1 MSLLRQNQPSNDVYT
16 TPQELVYSVA
26 EYISLL
32 NVQLKPLKA
41 TIQGEIGKIKYYP
54 RTGDCS
60 KDTGLLSSCPRLM
73 QGMKGLLTPFALGF
87 SPHVECDACL
97 DLLLGSYTINAFLH
111 LAITPITPLH
121 RIGG

>member
-1 MSLLRQNQPSNDVYT
+1 MPQRASIDKSQKTVVFLRLITV
-16 TPQELVYSVA
+16 
-26 EYISLL
+26 
-32 NVQLKPLKA
+32 
-41 TIQGEIGKIKYYP
+41 
-54 RTGDCS
+54 RDCS

-97 DLLLGSYTINAFLH
+97 DLLLGAYTVNAFLH